1 MLVGSINISEIDMD
15 LIEAKKNLET
25 YRMNLRRLEN
35 YDHQYS
41 THKFKT
47 ECEREIK
54 TLRERIGNLE
64 DALSKAAKRN
74 QKTTLCPMR
83 WS

>member
-1 MLVGSINISEIDMD
+1 MD

-74 QKTTLCPMR
+74 KKVAVCTMR

>member
-1 MLVGSINISEIDMD
+1 MD

-54 TLRERIGNLE
+54 TLRERIGNL
-64 DALSKAAKRN
+64 KRS
-74 QKTTLCPMR
+74 LE
-83 WS
+83 